1 MKIRKSLIGY
11 RQKTVDKLVKDYED
25 KIQKLNED
33 NEYLREKLEETKFMY
48 QTAKAE
54 YEKKIDELLIKDE
67 NSNVDYFYQKALKAS
82 ETLMQNTVN
91 SINDAKEKYESV
103 IHDVEKEQQSVED
116 KFYELVE
123 LIGNIQIHIK
133 DMNEKAICIKNTTS
147 KIDTIKKEA
156 TEEFEKIT
164 RSFNKKTGSIKR
176 EINNTKSSRISFAD
190 FLESYTGEGSIVEI
204 LKLYSDLY
212 S

>member
-1 MKIRKSLIGY
+1 
-11 RQKTVDKLVKDYED
+11 
-25 KIQKLNED
+25 
-33 NEYLREKLEETKFMY
+33 
-48 QTAKAE
+48 
-54 YEKKIDELLIKDE
+54 
-67 NSNVDYFYQKALKAS
+67 
-82 ETLMQNTVN
+82 MQNTVN

-190 FLESYTGEGSIVEI
+190 S
-204 LKLYSDLY
+204 
-212 S
+212 